1 MDSIAKTLGAGSGID
16 YSALVGSLVDAQ
28 FQAKTQRLT
37 EKSEQL
43 TTQLSAAGA
52 LRSTIRDFA
61 TSLKT
66 LTKSG
71 SLATQ
76 ATSANAGVVRATAQ
90 PGAKLAGFAAQ
101 VEVRRIAQAQSSAS
115 AVIADRTAAIGTG
128 TLTLTLGTATVAN
141 GAMTGFTP
149 GSGTPVN
156 ITIDSSSNSLE
167 GVARAINRARAGV
180 TASVVNDAGGA
191 RLMLKGQTGEA
202 QAFTLTAT
210 EDAGAPGLAALNV
223 GVGAAGTSIGTSA
236 QDAEL
241 VVDGLRFTRPS
252 NSITDLVEGVRLDL
266 VSAQPGTVVS
276 LGNQTPSDALRQ
288 AVQNFVDTYNE
299 VIRQV
304 RTQTDPQTGPLRS
317 DFAARDLQQGLGRL
331 TQITLANAGETG
343 VPRTLAEI
351 GVATNRDGTLTVRT
365 DQLDRALRDSPQA
378 VEAMFAD
385 GVTSTNGGLAAAFD
399 ALATR
404 ANSTVGGLGASEL
417 RYTNQ
422 RQQVGRDQQR
432 ATDQAEVMRQ
442 RLTRQFSGTDARVA
456 AYRSAQNFMQ
466 QQVDA
471 WNGSNR

>member
-1 MDSIAKTLGAGSGID
+1 MDSIAKSLGAGSGID
-16 YSALVGSLVDAQ
+16 YNALVGSIVDAQ
-28 FQAKTQRLT
+28 FQAKSQRLT
-37 EKSEQL
+37 QRADQL
-43 TTQLSAAGA
+43 TAQLSAAGS

-61 TSLKT
+61 NSLKT

-76 ATSANAGVVRATAQ
+76 ATSANTNVVRATAL
-90 PGAKLAGFAAQ
+90 PNARLAGFSAQ
-101 VEVRRIAQAQSSAS
+101 IEVRRIAQAQSSAS
-115 AVIADRTAAIGTG
+115 AVIADRAAPVGTG
-128 TLTLTLGTATVAN
+128 TLTLTLGTATVSN
-141 GAMTGFTP
+141 GAMTGFTA
-149 GSGTPVN
+149 GAAAPVN
-156 ITIDSSSNSLE
+156 ITIDGSNNSLD
-167 GVARAINRARAGV
+167 GIARAINTARAGV

-191 RLMLKGQTGEA
+191 RLMLRGQTGAA

-210 EDAGAPGLAALNV
+210 EDGGAPGLAALNV
-223 GVGAAGTSIGTSA
+223 GVGASGTSIGTAA
-236 QDAEL
+236 QDAQL
-241 VVDGLRFTRPS
+241 MVDGLPFSRPS

-266 VSAQPGTVVS
+266 VSAQPGTQVA
-276 LGNQTPSDALRQ
+276 LGNTPPTESLRQ

-299 VIRQV
+299 VIRTV

-317 DFAARDLQQGLGRL
+317 DIAARDLQQGLGRL
-331 TQITLANAGETG
+331 TQISLANNGIAGA
-343 VPRTLAEI
+343 PRTLAEI
-351 GVATNRDGTLTVRT
+351 GVATTRDGTLTVRA
-365 DQLDRALRDSPQA
+365 DQLERALRESPQG

-385 GVTSTNGGLAAAFD
+385 GATATNGGLAAAFD
-399 ALATR
+399 ALASR

-422 RQQVGRDQQR
+422 RQQVSRDQQR
-432 ATDQAEVMRQ
+432 ATDEAEVMRQ